1 MQKLFIW
8 VSTDQADLA
17 DLFHPHFY
25 HHKHVCLDIYNFFLS
40 LNCSR
45 IQTVVQRCQRS
56 EEDKSKDGLTR
67 TTVPGSA
74 LQRHGETQTGWM
86 SLLNLPPHVHTHTH
100 THTYTHTHTHTHKE
114 NRASDTPEVISKMYQ
129 NQTLRKKSFTVFLWL
144 NLLKT
149 FLIGVKTVDN
159 N

>member
-67 TTVPGSA
+67 ATVPGSA

-100 THTYTHTHTHTHKE
+100 THTHTQREQSIWHTRSYIQNVSEPDIEKKKFYCVFVVE
-114 NRASDTPEVISKMYQ
+114 LIKNISDRSEDC
-129 NQTLRKKSFTVFLWL
+129 
-144 NLLKT
+144 
-149 FLIGVKTVDN
+149 G
-159 N
+159 